1 MPPDGVPGGRG
12 EAPGAGGAQGL
23 LQVLPLP
30 AAAADGPHRDARP
43 QPLLPRLLPEGVR
56 VQGLRLWRGLAAAG
70 GEGRVW
76 RRRRRPLAARDRAQ
90 GGAGRRLRECGAQVG
105 WRQERGEGANQVSW
119 GASVMS
125 GNLQVDG
132 DCYCLLLICS

>member
-1 MPPDGVPGGRG
+1 VRRVPPDGVPGGGG
-12 EAPGAGGAQGL
+12 EAPAAGGAQGL

-30 AAAADGPHRDARP
+30 AAAADGPHCDAWRP
-43 QPLLPRLLPEGVR
+43 PPLLPHLLQEGLR

-76 RRRRRPLAARDRAQ
+76 RRPPLGGRDRAQ

-119 GASVMS
+119 GLVLCPATCKLMAIVTVY
-125 GNLQVDG
+125 L
-132 DCYCLLLICS
+132 